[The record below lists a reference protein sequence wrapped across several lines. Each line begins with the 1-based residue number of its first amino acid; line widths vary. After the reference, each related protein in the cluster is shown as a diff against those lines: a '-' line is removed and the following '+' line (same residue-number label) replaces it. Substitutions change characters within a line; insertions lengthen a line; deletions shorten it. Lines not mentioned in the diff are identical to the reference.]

1 MKKLC
6 LTLVLV
12 LGAAAV
18 AASAVAQTPATEKKP
33 ISGSVALAEAK
44 VTATVENV
52 DVAKRLLTIKGQSG
66 AVETF
71 EVDPAVKN
79 LAQVKKG
86 DVIVIAYYE
95 SLAYEVNKA
104 GAAGPGVAASGGVV
118 TAKPGEK
125 PAIGAKRQVTATVTI
140 TKIDQAVP
148 SVTMKGPAGNERT
161 IKVMDPKKL
170 EGVKVGD
177 TVELTYTEALAVSVE
192 KAPVK
197 K

>member
-6 LTLVLV
+6 LTLVLALV
-12 LGAAAV
+12 AAV
-18 AASAVAQTPATEKKP
+18 VSASAVAQAPATENKP
-33 ISGSVALAEAK
+33 VSGSVALGEVK

-52 DVAKRLLTIKGQSG
+52 DVAKRLITIKGQGG

-79 LAQVKKG
+79 LAQVQKG
-86 DVIVIAYYE
+86 DVIVIAYFE
-95 SLAYEVNKA
+95 SLAYEVRKS
-104 GAAGPGVAASGGVV
+104 GAGPGVAASGGVV

-125 PAIGAKRQVTATVTI
+125 PALGAKRQVTATVTI
-140 TKIDQAVP
+140 TKIDAAAP
-148 SVTMKGPAGNERT
+148 SVTIKGPAGNEKT
-161 IKVMDPKKL
+161 VKVMDPKKL

-177 TVELTYTEALAVSVE
+177 SVDLTYTEALAISVE
-192 KAPVK
+192 KAPAK